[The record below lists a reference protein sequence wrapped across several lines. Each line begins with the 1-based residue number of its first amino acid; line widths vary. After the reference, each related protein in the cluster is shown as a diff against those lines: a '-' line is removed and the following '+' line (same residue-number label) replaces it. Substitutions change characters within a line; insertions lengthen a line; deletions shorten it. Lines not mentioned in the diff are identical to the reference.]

1 MMTEASATNGNS
13 TGIEYMMAQ
22 RQKNQQQGNI
32 RSGVLALTLL
42 VGSILL
48 MIYLALALQ
57 LSDEQLSRIVAE
69 KWPSSAADHQA
80 ISAPLDSLR
89 AHLHELQLRML
100 LLGLLVFA
108 FMIGAVIVIRRRFV
122 MPLADIQDALQRIAT
137 GKLDQKVSISGEG
150 EIASMGAAV
159 NDIAANQQE
168 VLLHLWSQTKH
179 SIDLIDR
186 IADSVKVG
194 MHNGDS
200 TRVRADLNSVRSNM
214 ENLKGLTD
222 GITYYNVRLEDNTV
236 VAPEPLIRDMVTDRK
251 HQDS

>member
-1 MMTEASATNGNS
+1 
-13 TGIEYMMAQ
+13 MAQ
-22 RQKNQQQGNI
+22 KQESQQIGNI

-42 VGSILL
+42 IGSILL

-69 KWPSSAADHQA
+69 TLPSAATDNQA
-80 ISAPLDSLR
+80 ISSPLDSLR

-108 FMIGAVIVIRRRFV
+108 FMIGAVVVIRRRVV

-137 GKLDQKVSISGEG
+137 GKLDRKVSVSGEG
-150 EIASMGAAV
+150 EIASMGEAV

-168 VLLHLWSQTKH
+168 VLLHLWNQTRH

-186 IADSVKVG
+186 IANGVKAG

-200 TRVRADLNSVRSNM
+200 TSVRADLNSVRSNM

-236 VAPEPLIRDMVTDRK
+236 VAPEPLIRDMIPDRK
-251 HQDS
+251 HQNS